1 MPTTDF
7 IRISGPL
14 PRIPRLAEGQRGQ
27 TLIEVLVTVVVMSLG
42 MLGMAGLQ
50 VQALQ
55 GNQQAHLDT
64 VAANQVQD
72 MAARIRANPAGVTTN
87 SYDALGASI
96 PTPGKNCYS
105 QSCTPGELAVFDH
118 AQWNTANTNLLPGGM
133 GRVTDSGSNRFWI
146 AVTWTDKSLEGENG
160 WTTGTDAAT
169 ACGTPAANTRC
180 YFVQAQA

>member
-1 MPTTDF
+1 MPNTHF
-7 IRISGPL
+7 HRFRRGHA
-14 PRIPRLAEGQRGQ
+14 RIPKPFPAQGGQ

-72 MAARIRANPAGVTTN
+72 MATRIRANPAGVSTN

-96 PTPGKNCYS
+96 PTADRNCYS
-105 QSCTPGELAVFDH
+105 ESCSPGQLAVFDH
-118 AQWNTANTNLLPGGM
+118 AQWNTANSNLLPGGM
-133 GRVTDSGSNRFWI
+133 GRVTDGGGNRFWI
-146 AVTWTDKSLEGENG
+146 AVTWTDKSLEGQNG
-160 WTTGTDAAT
+160 WTAGSDAAT
-169 ACGTPAANTRC
+169 ACGTPAANIRC
-180 YFVQAQA
+180 YFVQSQA